1 MLRWKAA
8 TGPTK
13 RCAGAGAGVNKA
25 GVKGTA
31 MERIAI
37 VGAGVMGQGIAEVF
51 AAARVWKSVW
61 EERSL

>member
-1 MLRWKAA
+1 
-8 TGPTK
+8 
-13 RCAGAGAGVNKA
+13 
-25 GVKGTA
+25 